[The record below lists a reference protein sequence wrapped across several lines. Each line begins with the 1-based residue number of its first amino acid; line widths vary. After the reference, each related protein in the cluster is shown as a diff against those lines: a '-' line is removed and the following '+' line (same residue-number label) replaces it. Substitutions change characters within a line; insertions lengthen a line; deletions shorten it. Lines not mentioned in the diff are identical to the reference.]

1 MDLAKTDN
9 LLNVFFKQYIKQNSK
24 EIFLNWLKF
33 PEKNYSWEETKVNII
48 KLAKELKKN
57 LNKGERCLLVSE
69 NRPEWLISDIA
80 IMLAGGI
87 TVPSYITYTE
97 KDYEFIIDDCEP
109 TIIIV
114 SNQILFNKLKDV
126 IPKKKFIKKIV
137 LFDEIKKNILSDQ
150 IIELKNILSSTLNF
164 DENNPIIDLNRK
176 DPACIIY
183 TSGTGGNPKGVV
195 LSHGGI
201 LSNCEGAI
209 NLIKPILSSR
219 TRFLTWL
226 PLSHSYEH
234 TVQFV
239 QISVGAKIYY
249 AEGIDKL
256 LKNMSE
262 CKPEIMTAV
271 PRFYQNLYQKINSN
285 FKKQTGFK
293 KKIINATISLGNKK
307 LNKDKLNF
315 LQYLTNQI
323 CEILV
328 RKKIKK
334 QFGGSLKA
342 FVSGGGALD
351 QTIGKFLNSVGLP
364 TLQGYGLTEAS
375 PVVSCN
381 PLDNIKVDTVGLPFP
396 GNEVK
401 LEKDGEILVKGENLM
416 IGYWNQPEETKKVI
430 RDGWLYTGDIGEFKS
445 GYLKITDRKKDIIVN
460 AGGDNISP
468 LKVENLMTNQYE
480 IEQCLVYGDGKNY
493 LVALVV
499 PSDEFINEEDKIK
512 KKVEEINKELSVI
525 EKIKNIIVVKEK
537 FSIENGMLTPTLK
550 LKRFKIIEKY
560 KKQLENLYLK

>member
-1 MDLAKTDN
+1 MDLAKTNN
-9 LLNVFFKQYIKQNSK
+9 LLNVFFNQCTKQNSK

-33 PEKNYSWEETKVNII
+33 PKNNYSWEETKVNII

-57 LNKGERCLLVSE
+57 LNKGSRCLLVSE
-69 NRPEWLISDIA
+69 NRPEWLISDLA

-87 TVPSYITYTE
+87 TVPSYTTYTE

-109 TIIIV
+109 SIVIV
-114 SNQILFNKLKDV
+114 SNQILFNKLKDI
-126 IPKKKFIKKIV
+126 IPKKKFIKKVI
-137 LFDEIKKNILSDQ
+137 LFDDVEKNILSDQ
-150 IIELKNILSSTLNF
+150 IIKLKNILLSSLNSG
-164 DENNPIIDLNRK
+164 ENIPSIDLKRK

-183 TSGTGGNPKGVV
+183 TSGTGGNPKGVI

-201 LSNCEGAI
+201 LNNCEGAI

-249 AEGIDKL
+249 AESIDKL

-271 PRFYQNLYQKINSN
+271 PRFYQNLYQKISSN
-285 FKKQTGFK
+285 LKKQTGFK
-293 KKIINATISLGNKK
+293 QKIINATIDLGNKK
-307 LNKDKLNF
+307 LNKEKFGF
-315 LQYLTNQI
+315 LQNLTNQI

-351 QTIGKFLNSVGLP
+351 QTIGRFLNSVGLP

-381 PLDNIKVDTVGLPFP
+381 PVDNIKVDTVGLPFS

-401 LEKDGEILVKGENLM
+401 LETDGEILVKGENLM
-416 IGYWNQPEETKKVI
+416 IGYWNLPDETNKVI
-430 RDGWLYTGDIGEFKS
+430 KDGWLYTGDIGEFKD
-445 GYLKITDRKKDIIVN
+445 GYLKIIDRKKDIIVS

-468 LKVENLMTNQYE
+468 SKIENLMINQYE

-499 PSDEFINEEDKIK
+499 PSDEFINEEEKIK
-512 KKVEEINKELSVI
+512 NKVEEINKSLSII
-525 EKIKNIIVVKEK
+525 EKIKNIIIVNEK
-537 FSIENGMLTPTLK
+537 FSIENRMLTPTLK

-560 KKQLENLYLK
+560 KKKLENLYLK

>member
-9 LLNVFFKQYIKQNSK
+9 LLNVFFNQCTKQNSK
-24 EIFLNWLKF
+24 EIFLNWFKF
-33 PEKNYSWEETKVNII
+33 PENNYSWEETKVNIV
-48 KLAKELKKN
+48 KLAKELKKH
-57 LNKGERCLLVSE
+57 LNKGSRCLLVSE
-69 NRPEWLISDIA
+69 NRPEWLISDLA

-109 TIIIV
+109 SIVIV
-114 SNQILFNKLKDV
+114 SNQILFDKLKDV
-126 IPKKKFIKKIV
+126 ISKKKFIKKVI
-137 LFDEIKKNILSDQ
+137 LFDEVEKNILSDQ
-150 IIELKNILSSTLNF
+150 IIKLKNILLSSLNSG
-164 DENNPIIDLNRK
+164 ENNPSIDLKRK

-183 TSGTGGNPKGVV
+183 TSGTGGNPKGVI

-201 LSNCEGAI
+201 LNNCEGAI
-209 NLIKPILSSR
+209 NLIKPILSTR

-249 AEGIDKL
+249 AESIDKL
-256 LKNMSE
+256 LKNMLE

-271 PRFYQNLYQKINSN
+271 PRFYQNLHQKINSN

-293 KKIINATISLGNKK
+293 QKIINATIDLGNKK
-307 LNKDKLNF
+307 LNKEKFSF
-315 LQYLTNQI
+315 LQNLTNQV

-351 QTIGKFLNSVGLP
+351 QTIGRFLNSIGLP

-381 PLDNIKVDTVGLPFP
+381 PINNIKVDTVGPPFP

-401 LEKDGEILVKGENLM
+401 IEADGEILVKGENLM
-416 IGYWNQPEETKKVI
+416 IGYWNQPDETNKVI
-430 RDGWLYTGDIGEFKS
+430 KDGWLYTGDIGEFKD

-468 LKVENLMTNQYE
+468 LKIENLMTNQYE

-499 PSDEFINEEDKIK
+499 PSDEFINKEDKIK
-512 KKVEEINKELSVI
+512 NKVEEINKDLSII
-525 EKIKNIIVVKEK
+525 EKIKNIIIIKEK
-537 FSIENGMLTPTLK
+537 FSIENRMLTPTLK
-550 LKRFKIIEKY
+550 LKKFKIIEKY
-560 KKQLENLYLK
+560 KNQLEKLYLK